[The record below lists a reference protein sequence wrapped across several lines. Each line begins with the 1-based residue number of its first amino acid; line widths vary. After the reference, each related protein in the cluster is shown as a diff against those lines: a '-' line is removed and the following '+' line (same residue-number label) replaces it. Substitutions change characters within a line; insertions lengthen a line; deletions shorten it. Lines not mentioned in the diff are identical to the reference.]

1 MVNIGVRRVCI
12 MAAQNCQVSPDVPA
26 EKEQLK
32 SFEFNKAQFGLNL
45 RRIRILRQI
54 E

>member
-1 MVNIGVRRVCI
+1 
-12 MAAQNCQVSPDVPA
+12 MAAQSCQVSPDVPILIA

-45 RRIRILRQI
+45 RRIWILRKI